1 MAGRRGPML
10 ISAKEVS
17 AISSQ
22 TQVYKG
28 PFTGK
33 FTCVCVGVRIVR
45 AMKIGLPF
53 THTHTQKL

>member
-1 MAGRRGPML
+1 ML